1 MVQILHRVCRMTV
14 VKFRI
19 IKIGKF
25 LKNSPKIH
33 RNVIILRYY
42 IDINKISNLGEFYQ
56 ISLTWRHFMPQNVI
70 FEAFHRNDVIKKQ

>member
-1 MVQILHRVCRMTV
+1 MTV

-25 LKNSPKIH
+25 LKNSSKIH
-33 RNVIILRYY
+33 RNVMILRYY